1 MINMRKRIKGEK
13 VTGCSADGSVSMEL
27 KELVRLA
34 DECCK
39 ANEREVTENYLL
51 QCLRLGKLCEDAG
64 LESQAIKLY
73 RLVVDRAL
81 DMDYGELLRRYKDI
95 ALEAA
100 ERIRAIFRK
109 HGANGSDTIKDV
121 LSSYED
127 IKQLS
132 LGE

>member
-1 MINMRKRIKGEK
+1 MRKRIKGEK
-13 VTGCSADGSVSMEL
+13 VTVCRADGSVNMEL

-34 DECCK
+34 DECCES
-39 ANEREVTENYLL
+39 NEPEDAESNLL
-51 QCLRLGKLCEDAG
+51 QCLRIGKLCECAG
-64 LESQAIKLY
+64 LEAQSIKLY
-73 RLVVDRAL
+73 RLVVDRAVQ
-81 DMDYGELLRRYKDI
+81 MDFDERSRRYKDL
-95 ALEAA
+95 ALDAA
-100 ERIRAIFRK
+100 ERIRAILRK

>member
-1 MINMRKRIKGEK
+1 MRKRIKGEK
-13 VTGCSADGSVSMEL
+13 VTGCSADGSVNMEL
-27 KELVRLA
+27 KELVSLA
-34 DECCK
+34 DECCGPNGQED
-39 ANEREVTENYLL
+39 AESHLL
-51 QCLRLGKLCEDAG
+51 QCLRVGKLCEEAG

-73 RLVVDRAL
+73 RLVVDRAVQ
-81 DMDYGELLRRYKDI
+81 MDYDELLRRYKSL

-109 HGANGSDTIKDV
+109 HGANGSDMIKDV

>member
-13 VTGCSADGSVSMEL
+13 VTGCSADGAVNIEL

-34 DECCK
+34 DECCMSNVPED
-39 ANEREVTENYLL
+39 AESHLL
-51 QCLRLGKLCEDAG
+51 QCLRIGKLCEDAG
-64 LESQAIKLY
+64 LEAQSIKLY
-73 RLVVDRAL
+73 RLVVDRAVQ
-81 DMDYGELLRRYKDI
+81 MDFDERSRRYKDL
-95 ALEAA
+95 ALDAA
-100 ERIRAIFRK
+100 ERIRVIFRK